1 MIEAPALLRSYVQG
15 IRRLSGAECAS
26 LFIPAPMSRLARP
39 VLIHDG
45 EAPPVPELEDL
56 ESAEAFANDMARASS
71 DSEEE
76 ENSGI
81 PSLVIS
87 QAADSGIVPLP
98 SVEPPWTLGAL
109 FGDEGNRRRTDAQ
122 DSKGSILLGA
132 WIGLRFAAGKGTVL
146 EHLASSYLP
155 SNLRKAKDPE
165 HWWDWLFALGGALAS
180 HTSQVSAILKDPTT
194 GLPDR
199 KEFQAVLA
207 ERFQEIEDSDAQLTL
222 LLINPDDF
230 YTVNERFGR
239 ESGDHC
245 VRAISD
251 ALRTT
256 LRVTDLVSR
265 YGGVV
270 FAAILAETPTQEARE
285 IAERVEQHLGSLQFL
300 DGQVSLS
307 FSVGLATLEPGEKTV
322 AHPLDLVRRADQA
335 LNTAKRM
342 GGGTVVSWQED
353 FASQQV
359 GSFDRLSGIFTGN
372 MAKDYR
378 NMVLLRDTLDIIA
391 LHDAFDDLAAQ
402 VVDRLYTAFSPSRI
416 GLFTRDEEGQLQLL
430 RGLTR
435 IDGTGGLQTR
445 IETLELDPAERQ
457 RLQIA
462 VAEMEASEAIYDAPT
477 VDGDEPPPAKRVF
490 FAVPLTAGSECL
502 GCLMID
508 GKRRSMT
515 LESSDLIF
523 LKALSAQLAVAMDR
537 ARLAELER
545 QRQEKKHR
553 ALRAELSDLRQALQQ
568 VKLVYRSDE
577 MEALV
582 GTARRVAPTDA
593 TVLIAGA
600 SGTGKELLARTIHQL
615 SPRRNA
621 PLVVVDCGAIAS
633 SLIESELFGHEK
645 GAYTGA
651 QQSRAGRLMQA
662 NGGTVLLDEIGEL
675 PLEVQSKLLR
685 FVQEKQFMTVGGSKT
700 RRVDVRILAATNR
713 DLAREV
719 MAGRFR
725 EDLYHRLNVL
735 HLRIPPLTERP
746 DDILHLAR
754 HFLELYAVQYQ
765 RQARGLSQAAE
776 VAMLAHPWPGNVRE
790 LQNRLL
796 QSVILSDNE
805 ELEPE
810 ELGLTG
816 EANDTAGYRPVTA
829 GARASLATNDGGGSQ
844 REDPVEERRLD
855 PLLELRS
862 ALQRQIALA
871 AESDPPLGLPLG
883 RWLTDDLILE
893 AGAAADHVARRGCLF
908 VGLPES
914 TFRRRLKKVS
924 QQIQSGLA
932 PRSGSWNE
940 VQRVL
945 SDLVHSPAR
954 EQGQLLDQVQEI
966 LLDEIVTRF
975 PDDVRIGSLLLGVS
989 PPTYRRRLKE
999 RGSEPTPTTD
1009 SEPSPSEP

>member
-15 IRRLSGAECAS
+15 IRRLSGADCAS

-39 VLIHDG
+39 LLIHDG
-45 EAPPVPELEDL
+45 DVPPVPELEDL
-56 ESAEAFANDMARASS
+56 EAAEEFANRMAQASAATG
-71 DSEEE
+71 DEES
-76 ENSGI
+76 SGI
-81 PSLVIS
+81 PSLVVS
-87 QAADSGIVPLP
+87 RADDSGLVPLP

-109 FGDEGNRRRTDAQ
+109 FGDEGNRRRTDALE
-122 DSKGSILLGA
+122 SRSAIPLGA
-132 WIGLRFAAGKGTVL
+132 WIGLRFSAGKGSML
-146 EHLASSYLP
+146 ERLASSYLP
-155 SNLRKAKDPE
+155 SSLRQARDPE

-207 ERFQEIEDSDAQLTL
+207 DRFQEAGEEDTPLSL

-239 ESGDHC
+239 ESGDQC
-245 VRAISD
+245 VRVISEV
-251 ALRTT
+251 LRAT

-270 FAAILAETPTQEARE
+270 FAAILSETPEQEARE
-285 IAERVEQHLGSLQFL
+285 IAERVEQYLGGLSFL
-300 DGQVSLS
+300 DGEVSLS
-307 FSVGLATLEPGEKTV
+307 FSIGLATFQPGNDQASVPLE
-322 AHPLDLVRRADQA
+322 LIRRADLA

-342 GGGTVVSWQED
+342 GGGTVVGWQED
-353 FASQQV
+353 FASQQI

-378 NMVLLRDTLDIIA
+378 NMVLLRDTIDIIA
-391 LHDAFDDLAAQ
+391 LHDAFDDLAAR

-416 GLFTRDEEGQLQLL
+416 GLFTRDEQGHLQLL
-430 RGLTR
+430 HGLTR
-435 IDGTGGLQTR
+435 SDGGGGLQTR
-445 IETLELDPAERQ
+445 IETLELEPEERQ
-457 RLQIA
+457 RLRIA
-462 VAEMEASEAIYDAPT
+462 VAELEASEFVYDSSTTDTDPSGSTQRA
-477 VDGDEPPPAKRVF
+477 F
-490 FAVPLTAGSECL
+490 FTVPLTVGNDCL

-508 GKRRSMT
+508 GQRGSMT
-515 LESSDLIF
+515 LDSSDLIF

-537 ARLAELER
+537 ARLADLER
-545 QRQEKKHR
+545 RRKEKEHR

-568 VKLVYRSDE
+568 VKLVYRSSE
-577 MEALV
+577 MESVV

-593 TVLIAGA
+593 TVLITGA
-600 SGTGKELLARTIHQL
+600 SGTGKELLAHTIHQL
-615 SPRRNA
+615 SPRRGA
-621 PLVVVDCGAIAS
+621 SLVVVDCGAIAAT
-633 SLIESELFGHEK
+633 LIESELFGHEK

-675 PLEVQSKLLR
+675 PLEVQTKLLR
-685 FVQEKQFMTVGGSKT
+685 FVQEKQFTTVGGTKA
-700 RRVDVRILAATNR
+700 RRVDVRIIAATNR
-713 DLAREV
+713 DLATEV
-719 MAGRFR
+719 QAGRFR
-725 EDLYHRLNVL
+725 EDLFHRLNVL
-735 HLRIPPLTERP
+735 HLRIPPLRERP

-765 RQARGLSQAAE
+765 RQARGLSPAAE
-776 VAMLAHPWPGNVRE
+776 EAMLAHAWPGNVRE

-816 EANDTAGYRPVTA
+816 EPLDSEEVSPLTQQFEAAAESSTVETQAPAG
-829 GARASLATNDGGGSQ
+829 
-844 REDPVEERRLD
+844 VEEKRVD
-855 PLLELRS
+855 PWAELRES
-862 ALQRQIALA
+862 LHRQIDLA

-883 RWLTDDLILE
+883 RWLADDLILE
-893 AGAAADHVARRGCLF
+893 AGAAAGQVARRGCQF

-914 TFRRRLKKVS
+914 TFRRRLKKAS

-940 VQRVL
+940 VQAVL
-945 SDLVHSPAR
+945 AELVRSPAR
-954 EQGQLLDQVQEI
+954 EQGRLLEQTQEI
-966 LLDEIVTRF
+966 LLEEIVSRF
-975 PDDVRIGSLLLGVS
+975 PDDVRTGSLLLGVS
-989 PPTYRRRLKE
+989 PPTYRRRL
-999 RGSEPTPTTD
+999 RDRVPPRAVITTAA
-1009 SEPSPSEP
+1009 PPPSEP

>member
-26 LFIPAPMSRLARP
+26 LFIPEPMSRLARP
-39 VLIHDG
+39 LLIHDG

-56 ESAEAFANDMARASS
+56 ESAEAFANHIAKTSAGNGD
-71 DSEEE
+71 EES
-76 ENSGI
+76 SGI
-81 PSLVIS
+81 PSLIIS
-87 QAADSGIVPLP
+87 EAADSGLVPLP
-98 SVEPPWTLGAL
+98 SVEPPLTLGAL
-109 FGDEGNRRRTDAQ
+109 FGDEGQRRRSDAREG
-122 DSKGSILLGA
+122 KGGPLLGA

-146 EHLASSYLP
+146 DRLASSYLP
-155 SNLRKAKDPE
+155 SSLRQAQDPE

-180 HTSQVSAILKDPTT
+180 HTSQVSAILKDPNT

-207 ERFQEIEDSDAQLTL
+207 DRFREAVDESSPLSL

-230 YTVNERFGR
+230 YIVNERFGR
-239 ESGDHC
+239 ESGDQC
-245 VRAISD
+245 IRAISE

-256 LRVTDLVSR
+256 LRGTDLVSR

-270 FAAILAETPTQEARE
+270 FAVVLSETPAHEARE
-285 IAERVEQHLGSLQFL
+285 IAERAEQLLGSLRLL
-300 DGQVSLS
+300 DSQVSLS
-307 FSVGLATLEPGEKTV
+307 FSIGLATLQCGQADV
-322 AHPLDLVRRADQA
+322 ANPLELVRRADQA

-378 NMVLLRDTLDIIA
+378 NMVLLRDTIDIIA
-391 LHDAFDDLAAQ
+391 LHDAFDDLSAQ
-402 VVDRLYTAFSPSRI
+402 VVDKLYTAFLPSRI
-416 GLFTRDEEGQLQLL
+416 GLFTRDEEGHLQIL

-435 IDGTGGLQTR
+435 TDGGSGLQSR
-445 IETLELDPAERQ
+445 IETLELDTEERQ
-457 RLQIA
+457 RLEIA
-462 VAEMEASEAIYDAPT
+462 AAELEANETSYDSPA
-477 VDGDEPPPAKRVF
+477 VDGQQSSPTKRICF
-490 FAVPLTAGSECL
+490 TVPLIAGSDCL

-508 GKRRSMT
+508 GQHQSMT
-515 LESSDLIF
+515 LDSSDLIF

-537 ARLAELER
+537 ARLADLER
-545 QRQEKKHR
+545 RRQEMEHR
-553 ALRAELSDLRQALQQ
+553 RLRAELSDLRQALQQ
-568 VKLVYRSDE
+568 VKLVYQSSE
-577 MEALV
+577 MESVV
-582 GTARRVAPTDA
+582 GTARRAAPTDA
-593 TVLIAGA
+593 TVLITGA

-615 SPRRNA
+615 SPRRSA
-621 PLVVVDCGAIAS
+621 ALVIVDCGAIAS

-645 GAYTGA
+645 GAFTGA
-651 QQSRAGRLMQA
+651 QQNRAGRLLQA
-662 NGGTVLLDEIGEL
+662 NGGSVLLDEIGEL

-685 FVQEKQFMTVGGSKT
+685 FVQEKQFTTVGGSKT
-700 RRVDVRILAATNR
+700 RRVDVRIIAATNR

-719 MAGRFR
+719 EAGRFR

-735 HLRIPPLTERP
+735 HLKIPPLKERP

-765 RQARGLSQAAE
+765 KQARALSRSAE
-776 VAMLAHPWPGNVRE
+776 AAMLAHDWPGNVRE

-796 QSVILSDNE
+796 QSVILSDDE

-816 EANDTAGYRPVTA
+816 EALASGPLQPRVRET
-829 GARASLATNDGGGSQ
+829 GAPSEPADANTQAVQG
-844 REDPVEERRLD
+844 EEERRRD
-855 PLLELRS
+855 PWVELRT

-883 RWLTDDLILE
+883 RWLADDLIVE
-893 AGAAADHVARRGCLF
+893 AGAATDQVARRACLF

-914 TFRRRLKKVS
+914 TFRRRLRKAS

-945 SDLVHSPAR
+945 SDLVRSPAR
-954 EQGQLLDQVQEI
+954 EQGRLLEQVQEI
-966 LLDEIVTRF
+966 LLEEIVSRF

-989 PPTYRRRLKE
+989 PPTYRRRLQD
-999 RGSEPTPTTD
+999 GGQEPTPTTAG
-1009 SEPSPSEP
+1009 ELHPSEP

>member
-15 IRRLSGAECAS
+15 IRRLSGADCAS

-39 VLIHDG
+39 LLIHDG

-56 ESAEAFANDMARASS
+56 ESAEEFTNRMAKASS
-71 DSEEE
+71 GNGDEES
-76 ENSGI
+76 SGI
-81 PSLVIS
+81 PSLVPS
-87 QAADSGIVPLP
+87 EAPDSGLVPLP

-109 FGDEGNRRRTDAQ
+109 FGDEGTRRRTDIQ
-122 DSKGSILLGA
+122 ESRGGLPLGA
-132 WIGLRFAAGKGTVL
+132 WIGLRFSPGKGTVL

-155 SNLRKAKDPE
+155 SSLRQAKDPE

-207 ERFQEIEDSDAQLTL
+207 DRFRQAGDDGTHLSL

-239 ESGDHC
+239 ESGDQC

-256 LRVTDLVSR
+256 LRVTDLASR

-270 FAAILAETPTQEARE
+270 FAAILSETSGQEARE
-285 IAERVEQHLGSLQFL
+285 IAERVEQHLGGLEFL
-300 DGQVSLS
+300 EGKASLS
-307 FSVGLATLEPGEKTV
+307 FSIGLATLEPGKGDV
-322 AHPLDLVRRADQA
+322 ANPLELVRRADQA

-342 GGGTVVSWQED
+342 GGGTVVSWQQD

-378 NMVLLRDTLDIIA
+378 NMVLLRDTIDIIA
-391 LHDAFDDLAAQ
+391 MHDAFDDLAAQ

-416 GLFTRDEEGQLQLL
+416 GLFTRDDKGHLQLL
-430 RGLTR
+430 HGLTR
-435 IDGTGGLQTR
+435 SDSGSGLQTR
-445 IETLELDPAERQ
+445 IETLELEPEERH
-457 RLQIA
+457 RLKIA
-462 VAEMEASEAIYDAPT
+462 VAELEASETSYDSLA
-477 VDGDEPPPAKRVF
+477 VDGKQASAAQRAF
-490 FAVPLTAGSECL
+490 FTVPLIAGSDCL

-508 GKRRSMT
+508 GQIPSMT
-515 LESSDLIF
+515 LDSSDLIF

-537 ARLAELER
+537 ARLADLER
-545 QRQEKKHR
+545 RRKEKEHR
-553 ALRAELSDLRQALQQ
+553 ELRAELSELRQALQQ
-568 VKLVYRSDE
+568 VKLVYRSSE
-577 MEALV
+577 MEGLV

-593 TVLIAGA
+593 TVLITGA
-600 SGTGKELLARTIHQL
+600 SGTGKELLARTVHQL
-615 SPRRNA
+615 SPRRSA
-621 PLVVVDCGAIAS
+621 DLVIVDCGAIAT

-645 GAYTGA
+645 GAFTGA

-685 FVQEKQFMTVGGSKT
+685 FVQEKQFTTVGGSKT
-700 RRVDVRILAATNR
+700 RRVDVRIIAATNR
-713 DLAREV
+713 DLADEV
-719 MAGRFR
+719 KTGRFR

-735 HLRIPPLTERP
+735 HLRIPPLRERP

-765 RQARGLSQAAE
+765 RQARGLSRAAE
-776 VAMLAHPWPGNVRE
+776 AAMLAHSWPGNVRE

-796 QSVILSDNE
+796 QSVILSDND

-816 EANDTAGYRPVTA
+816 ETVDSGGLQPQAVEPGVPSETAAPGTQA
-829 GARASLATNDGGGSQ
+829 LKEG
-844 REDPVEERRLD
+844 EEHPRD
-855 PLLELRS
+855 PLMELRA

-883 RWLTDDLILE
+883 RWLADDLILE
-893 AGAAADHVARRGCLF
+893 AGAAADQVARRGCLF

-914 TFRRRLKKVS
+914 TFRRRLKKSS

-945 SDLVHSPAR
+945 TDLVRSPAR
-954 EQGQLLDQVQEI
+954 EQGRLLEQVQEI
-966 LLDEIVTRF
+966 LLEEILSRF
-975 PDDVRIGSLLLGVS
+975 PDDVRTGSLLLGVS
-989 PPTYRRRLKE
+989 PPTYRRRLKLQALTPAVA
-999 RGSEPTPTTD
+999 SESP
-1009 SEPSPSEP
+1009 PSEP

>member
-1 MIEAPALLRSYVQG
+1 MIEAPALLCSYVQG

-39 VLIHDG
+39 LLIHDG

-56 ESAEAFANDMARASS
+56 ESAEAFANHIAKASAGNG
-71 DSEEE
+71 DEES
-76 ENSGI
+76 SGI
-81 PSLVIS
+81 PSLVMS
-87 QAADSGIVPLP
+87 EAADSGLVPLP
-98 SVEPPWTLGAL
+98 SVEPPLTLGAL

-122 DSKGSILLGA
+122 EGKGGPLLGA

-155 SNLRKAKDPE
+155 SSLRQARDPE

-207 ERFQEIEDSDAQLTL
+207 DRFREAGDESTHLSL

-239 ESGDHC
+239 ESGDQC
-245 VRAISD
+245 IRAISE

-256 LRVTDLVSR
+256 LRATDLVSR

-270 FAAILAETPTQEARE
+270 FAAILSETPGQEARE
-285 IAERVEQHLGSLQFL
+285 IAERAEQHLGSLRLL

-307 FSVGLATLEPGEKTV
+307 FSIGLATLQHGK
-322 AHPLDLVRRADQA
+322 ADAANPLALVRRADQA

-353 FASQQV
+353 FASQQIS
-359 GSFDRLSGIFTGN
+359 SFDRLSGIFTGN

-378 NMVLLRDTLDIIA
+378 NMVLLRDTIDIIA

-402 VVDRLYTAFSPSRI
+402 VVDKLYTAFAPSRI
-416 GLFTRDEEGQLQLL
+416 GLFTRDEEGHLQLL

-435 IDGTGGLQTR
+435 SDGGSGLQTR
-445 IETLELDPAERQ
+445 IETLELEPEERQ
-457 RLQIA
+457 RLAIA
-462 VAEMEASEAIYDAPT
+462 VAELEASETSYDSPA
-477 VDGDEPPPAKRVF
+477 VDGQQSSATKRVF
-490 FAVPLTAGSECL
+490 FTVPLTAGNNCL
-502 GCLMID
+502 GCLVID
-508 GKRRSMT
+508 GQHGSMT
-515 LESSDLIF
+515 LDSSDLIF

-537 ARLAELER
+537 ARLADLER
-545 QRQEKKHR
+545 RRQEKER
-553 ALRAELSDLRQALQQ
+553 RELRAELSDLRQALQQ
-568 VKLVYRSDE
+568 VKLVYRSNE
-577 MEALV
+577 MEGVV

-593 TVLIAGA
+593 TVLITGS

-615 SPRRNA
+615 SPRRSA
-621 PLVVVDCGAIAS
+621 ALVIVDCGAIAS

-645 GAYTGA
+645 GAFTGA

-685 FVQEKQFMTVGGSKT
+685 FVQEKQFTTVGGTKT
-700 RRVDVRILAATNR
+700 RRVDVRIIAATNR
-713 DLAREV
+713 DLTRE
-719 MAGRFR
+719 MEAGRFR

-735 HLRIPPLTERP
+735 HLKIPPLRERP

-754 HFLELYAVQYQ
+754 HFLELYSVQYQ
-765 RQARGLSQAAE
+765 KQARGLSRSAE
-776 VAMLAHPWPGNVRE
+776 AAMLAHSWPGNVRE

-816 EANDTAGYRPVTA
+816 ETLDLGQPQPQVVETAASSEPADADTRAVKAEEVRP
-829 GARASLATNDGGGSQ
+829 R
-844 REDPVEERRLD
+844 DPWV
-855 PLLELRS
+855 ELRT

-871 AESDPPLGLPLG
+871 SESDPPLGLPLG
-883 RWLTDDLILE
+883 RWLADDLIVE
-893 AGAAADHVARRGCLF
+893 AGAAADQVARRGCLF

-914 TFRRRLKKVS
+914 TFRRRLRRAS
-924 QQIQSGLA
+924 QEVQSGLA
-932 PRSGSWNE
+932 PRSGTWNE

-945 SDLVHSPAR
+945 SDLVRSPER
-954 EQGQLLDQVQEI
+954 EQGRLLEQVQEI
-966 LLDEIVTRF
+966 LLEEIVSRF
-975 PDDVRIGSLLLGVS
+975 PDDVRTGSLLLGVS
-989 PPTYRRRLKE
+989 PPTYRRRLK
-999 RGSEPTPTTD
+999 GGAPEPTPTIAGALH
-1009 SEPSPSEP
+1009 PSEP

>member
-15 IRRLSGAECAS
+15 IRRLSGADCAS

-39 VLIHDG
+39 LLLHDG
-45 EAPPVPELEDL
+45 DAPPVPELEDL
-56 ESAEAFANDMARASS
+56 ESAEEFANRMAQASAATGDQES
-71 DSEEE
+71 
-76 ENSGI
+76 SGI
-81 PSLVIS
+81 PSMVVS
-87 QAADSGIVPLP
+87 QADDSGLVPLP

-109 FGDEGNRRRTDAQ
+109 FGEEGNRRRTDAL
-122 DSKGSILLGA
+122 DSRSGIPLGA
-132 WIGLRFAAGKGTVL
+132 WIGLRFSAGKGTVL
-146 EHLASSYLP
+146 ERLASSYLP
-155 SNLRKAKDPE
+155 SSLRQARDPE

-207 ERFQEIEDSDAQLTL
+207 DRFREADDEGTPLSL

-239 ESGDHC
+239 ESGDQC
-245 VRAISD
+245 VRTISE

-270 FAAILAETPTQEARE
+270 FAAILSETPEQEARE
-285 IAERVEQHLGSLQFL
+285 IAERVEQYLGGLSFL
-300 DGQVSLS
+300 DGEVSLS
-307 FSVGLATLEPGEKTV
+307 FSIGLATFQPGKDPVSVPLE
-322 AHPLDLVRRADQA
+322 LIRRADLA

-342 GGGTVVSWQED
+342 GGGTVVGWQED
-353 FASQQV
+353 FASQHI

-378 NMVLLRDTLDIIA
+378 NMVLLRDTIDIIA
-391 LHDAFDDLAAQ
+391 LHDAFDDLAAR

-416 GLFTRDEEGQLQLL
+416 GLFTRDEQGHLQLL

-435 IDGTGGLQTR
+435 SDGGGSLQAH
-445 IETLELDPAERQ
+445 IETLELEPEERQ
-457 RLQIA
+457 RLRIA
-462 VAEMEASEAIYDAPT
+462 VAELEASEFVYDPSIS
-477 VDGDEPPPAKRVF
+477 DSEPSDSKQRAF
-490 FAVPLTAGSECL
+490 FTVPLTVGSDCL

-508 GKRRSMT
+508 GQRGSMT
-515 LESSDLIF
+515 LDSSDLIF

-537 ARLAELER
+537 ARLADLER
-545 QRQEKKHR
+545 RRQEKEHR

-568 VKLVYRSDE
+568 VKLVYRSSE
-577 MEALV
+577 MESVV

-593 TVLIAGA
+593 TVLITGA
-600 SGTGKELLARTIHQL
+600 SGTGKELLAHTIHQL

-621 PLVVVDCGAIAS
+621 QLVVVDCGAIAAT
-633 SLIESELFGHEK
+633 LIESELFGHEK

-675 PLEVQSKLLR
+675 PLEVQTKLLR
-685 FVQEKQFMTVGGSKT
+685 FVQEKQFTTVGGTKA
-700 RRVDVRILAATNR
+700 RRVDVRIIAATNR
-713 DLAREV
+713 DLATEV
-719 MAGRFR
+719 QAGRFR

-735 HLRIPPLTERP
+735 HLRIPPLRERP

-765 RQARGLSQAAE
+765 KQARSLSPAAE
-776 VAMLAHPWPGNVRE
+776 EAMLAHTWPGNVRE

-805 ELEPE
+805 ELEPD

-816 EANDTAGYRPVTA
+816 ESLDSGEVPTLERQLE
-829 GARASLATNDGGGSQ
+829 ASVESSDVETEATTGTEEK
-844 REDPVEERRLD
+844 RIDPWA
-855 PLLELRS
+855 ELRKS
-862 ALQRQIALA
+862 LQRQIELA

-883 RWLTDDLILE
+883 RWLADDLILE
-893 AGAAADHVARRGCLF
+893 AGAAAGQVARRGCQF

-914 TFRRRLKKVS
+914 TFRRRLKKAS

-940 VQRVL
+940 VQTVL
-945 SDLVHSPAR
+945 AELVHSPAR
-954 EQGQLLDQVQEI
+954 EQGRLLEQTQEI
-966 LLDEIVTRF
+966 LLEEIVSRF
-975 PDDVRIGSLLLGVS
+975 PDDVRTGSLLLGVS
-989 PPTYRRRLKE
+989 PPTYRRRL
-999 RGSEPTPTTD
+999 RDRVPPQASTP
-1009 SEPSPSEP
+1009 EVAPPPSEP